1 MNEQIMSNILKQ
13 HRLYFLLLAV
23 YILWG
28 VALLF
33 FISKGDE
40 ILFFS
45 QHRTSF
51 WDGFF
56 KTTTRYGEA
65 FPYLVM
71 VIVFLLTKQHTKA
84 WAILFLSLIITLL
97 SFLSKMLFKQPRP
110 AKYFESLHRFEEVNW
125 INGVD
130 IYYGL
135 NSFPSGH
142 TMSAFAVSTFLVLC
156 LSKKGWSEIVFFSLA
171 LFVAVSRV
179 YLAHHFLQDILMG
192 AFLGTL
198 VSVGLYISFFRH
210 NRNRNEA

>member
-1 MNEQIMSNILKQ
+1 MNNVLKR
-13 HRLYFLLLAV
+13 HRLYFLMLTSYFLL
-23 YILWG
+23 G
-28 VALLF
+28 ALLLVF
-33 FISKGDE
+33 MNKGDE
-40 ILFFS
+40 VLFFS
-45 QHRTSF
+45 QHRSHLIDT
-51 WDGFF
+51 FF

-65 FPYLVM
+65 FPYFLAVM
-71 VIVFLLTKQHTKA
+71 FFLLARQRTKA
-84 WAILFLSLIITLL
+84 WAILFLSLIVTLL

-156 LSKKGWSEIVFFSLA
+156 LSKKRWSEIAFFALA
-171 LFVAVSRV
+171 FFVAVSRV

-198 VSVGLYISFFRH
+198 VGVGLYISFFRH